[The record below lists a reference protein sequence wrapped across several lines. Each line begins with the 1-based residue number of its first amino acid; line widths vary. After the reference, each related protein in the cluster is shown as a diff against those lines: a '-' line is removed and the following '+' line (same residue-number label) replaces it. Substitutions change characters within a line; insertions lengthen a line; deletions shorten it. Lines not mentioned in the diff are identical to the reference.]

1 MKKKSVLLLVVL
13 LIVTMMAGCGGN
25 NNGEE
30 DGTDFVLAKGQFS
43 EVNII
48 MEMTGILLE
57 QNTDLNVVFKD
68 TMATVIAANALEAGE
83 IDMFMGY
90 DGTLL
95 TTVSGGD
102 PSDVPAGTDLFDYAK
117 QVGEETRG
125 LTLTS
130 KFGFENTYALAV
142 KRSYAEENDIK
153 TISDLI
159 PYTDE
164 LVFGAEHEFFDEEG
178 SMRFNPFNEHYGANW
193 KDGVSID
200 LGLKYSAMD
209 SGNID
214 VTMVYSTDGLIL
226 KSDLVILEDDKD
238 FFPQYFGSHMV
249 RDTVYEEFG
258 EVAPNLE
265 EVLFMLEGQIS
276 NEEMIEMNYKA
287 DVDGEE
293 PYDIA
298 LEFLQSKDL
307 AD

>member
-1 MKKKSVLLLVVL
+1 MKKKFLLLISAI
-13 LIVTMMAGCGGN
+13 LIGVMLMGCSRGG
-25 NNGEE
+25 E
-30 DGTDFVLAKGQFS
+30 DGTDFVMAEGQFS
-43 EVNII
+43 EVDII
-48 MEMTGILLE
+48 MQMTRILLE
-57 QNTDLNVVFKD
+57 ENTDLNVEIKD
-68 TMATVIAANALEAGE
+68 SMATVIAANALETDE

-102 PSDVPAGTDLFDYAK
+102 PSDVPEGIDLFDYAK
-117 QVGEETRG
+117 QTGEETRG
-125 LTLTS
+125 LTLTC

-142 KRSYAEENDIK
+142 RREFAEENNIR
-153 TISDLI
+153 TISDLM
-159 PYTDE
+159 PFTGE
-164 LVFGAEHEFFDEEG
+164 LIFGAEHEFFDEEG

-193 KDGVSID
+193 KEGISID

-209 SGNID
+209 NENID

-238 FFPQYFGSHMV
+238 FFPQYYGSHMV
-249 RDTVYEEFG
+249 RDTVYEEFAD
-258 EVAPNLE
+258 VAPNLE

-287 DVDGEE
+287 DVDGED

-298 LEFLQSKDL
+298 MEFLQSKGLID
-307 AD
+307 